1 MTLNIATII
10 SMVLG
15 TCRNLLPLF
24 FGGILVCS
32 LLFIATYYFYGDY
45 KDYGDY
51 KGRARLLLL
60 ILGLL
65 LLIC

>member
-10 SMVLG
+10 SIVLG
-15 TCRNLLPLF
+15 KCGNLLPLF
-24 FGGILVCS
+24 FGGILVCF
-32 LLFIATYYFYGDY
+32 LLLIAAYYFYGDY

-51 KGRARLLLL
+51 EGRARLLLL
-60 ILGLL
+60 ILGLV

>member
-15 TCRNLLPLF
+15 TSGNLLPLF

-32 LLFIATYYFYGDY
+32 LVLIATYHFYGDY

-51 KGRARLLLL
+51 KGKARLLLL
-60 ILGLL
+60 ILGLV